1 MRRLA
6 AGVDQR
12 LVRERFEPNWL
23 RMSMV
28 LSLAALGP
36 IYSLDYTWALTHPHG
51 FLAKVN
57 APGPDIPRYVAGASW
72 YEIPGIF

>member
-1 MRRLA
+1 
-6 AGVDQR
+6 
-12 LVRERFEPNWL
+12 
-23 RMSMV
+23 MV